1 MAGLKSLQRGQSQA
15 QDRIRDPGSTGPAP
29 PDRGHCPQSA
39 MATAPARLS
48 DTAPPAASATP
59 HRLDARQFWVLL
71 LLTLFWGLNWPIM
84 KLAVA
89 EMAPLTFR
97 AASLLLGLPCLA
109 LGLLVMKVPFRVPR
123 AEWRQVGRLALTNMM
138 VWHVLLILALPH
150 LNSGRAAI
158 LGYTMPV
165 FSALWGRTLFGERL
179 APRQLAGVAAAGGAV
194 MLLLWHEF
202 TRLSG
207 APLAAGAVLV
217 AALVWGLGTQQLRRA
232 HSSVATLT
240 ISFWMTA
247 ATTVVV
253 VLLALLFEA
262 ARWRMPGQAA
272 VWAIVYNGALV
283 FGYCHAAWFFLART
297 LTPVASS
304 TSVMLIPVLGIGS
317 GALFLGEQLHWQDG
331 AAVAL
336 ILLAIGLV
344 LLPARAGRVAAA

>member
-1 MAGLKSLQRGQSQA
+1 MSAVPA
-15 QDRIRDPGSTGPAP
+15 QLSDKATSGASPGS
-29 PDRGHCPQSA
+29 
-39 MATAPARLS
+39 
-48 DTAPPAASATP
+48 

-84 KLAVA
+84 KLAVDD
-89 EMAPLTFR
+89 MAPLTFR
-97 AASLLLGLPCLA
+97 ALSLLLGLPCLGLA
-109 LGLLVMKVPFRVPR
+109 LVVMKVPFRVPR
-123 AEWRQVGRLALTNMM
+123 AEWAQVGRLAVTNMM

-194 MLLLWHEF
+194 LLLLWHEF

-232 HSSVATLT
+232 HSSVGTLT

-247 ATTVVV
+247 ATTLVLV
-253 VLLALLFEA
+253 VLALAFET
-262 ARWRMPGQAA
+262 ARWRLPGQAA
-272 VWAIVYNGALV
+272 LWAIVYNGALV

-344 LLPARAGRVAAA
+344 LLPGRAAREAARQAANDAPFSGSGSA

>member
-1 MAGLKSLQRGQSQA
+1 MSAVPA
-15 QDRIRDPGSTGPAP
+15 Q
-29 PDRGHCPQSA
+29 
-39 MATAPARLS
+39 LS
-48 DTAPPAASATP
+48 DKPSPAASAAP

-84 KLAVA
+84 KLAVSD
-89 EMAPLTFR
+89 MAPLSFR
-97 AASLLLGLPCLA
+97 ALSLLLGLPCLA
-109 LGLLVMKVPFRVPR
+109 LALLVMKVPFRIPR
-123 AEWRQVGRLALTNMM
+123 AEWGQVGRLALTNMM
-138 VWHVLLILALPH
+138 VWHVLLIVALPH

-232 HSSVATLT
+232 HLSVGTLT
-240 ISFWMTA
+240 VSFWMTA
-247 ATTVVV
+247 ATTVVLV
-253 VLLALLFEA
+253 VLALAFET

-317 GALFLGEQLHWQDG
+317 GALFLGEKLHWQDG

-336 ILLAIGLV
+336 ILLAIALV
-344 LLPARAGRVAAA
+344 LLPGRAGRQALSSASNASKAKASKAGITGSGSA